1 MHFRLLA
8 ALVTGVFLQ
17 ACATAPTSPPATR
30 VASAAPVSPAA
41 PAMAA
46 APAAPG
52 TAAAAGADVSADEH
66 IKFLAKRAHE
76 LEYKI
81 HLENGERTYCR
92 KEAALGTR
100 FVTMTCLTEPG
111 FEDKLRD
118 IELTQATMRQSG
130 ACNTPGCQHN

>member
-1 MHFRLLA
+1 MHFRLLS
-8 ALVTGVFLQ
+8 ALVTSVCLQ
-17 ACATAPTSPPATR
+17 ACATAPTPPPVTR
-30 VASAAPVSPAA
+30 VAVATPASTAPP
-41 PAMAA
+41 
-46 APAAPG
+46 
-52 TAAAAGADVSADEH
+52 AGAEASAEDH

-81 HLENGERTYCR
+81 QIQKGERVYCR

-130 ACNTPGCQHN
+130 PCNTPGCQHN